1 MTYDAT
7 GNILTSQLEG
17 GAVSTNDYQTQ
28 QPGCS
33 YYANTQPHAQ
43 HSTTNTDSGT
53 MSFCYDA
60 NGNGTQEF
68 IGGSTYGA
76 STWTSFNQPYLMS
89 LYDGSSSQFSYTG
102 DHQRWKQ
109 VATFFDGSSQTTE
122 YIGGLFDKITNSNGT
137 AYEYYIPAGNTI
149 VEYTRWS
156 TGDTFLDYITK
167 DHLGSSALITDST
180 GAPVVTES
188 FAALG
193 YRRSSTGWAGPPSDA
208 EWQGI
213 DSTTT
218 RGFTGQE
225 MVDHLGVVNMNGRIY
240 METGEFASPDPFISD
255 PADTQSYNRYSYVLN
270 NPLTYV
276 DPSGFDP
283 VCFTLYSPAQGDSI
297 TLPDGTSQVTVPS
310 SGVSSTICSSIPTIP
325 DYTSSGGGSG
335 GGGGASNAPPYVP
348 PKKFRNP
355 VLCDKANIE
364 CGDLPD
370 PEKFAN
376 QLCHAGNS
384 AESGSEKLAQ
394 GSLALETVGGAI
406 TLTSALSANAI
417 GAEVGGGLMATGGI
431 GTIGASAMQATGG
444 LLQVLATNGRAGWSN
459 VGYGLLGGGIG
470 VGLIRAGNAIKS
482 AGGSVTQRAFNSS
495 ADAGAAAA
503 GLANDALGSAV
514 SAASPSEV
522 ECPGKESANGEGT
535 K

>member
-1 MTYDAT
+1 VGSNPTSCSSSGYAENEIYDSVGRLNQRSIQVPGDATYTYTWQYNGNTGLLDTLTYPASTGTYALNLQYAYANGIPQSITDTSDSPNVTLWTANAANPRNQVTQETLGNGLVVNHAFDAVTGWLGSVTAGAGGGSTLQNNSYLFDYVGNLTQRQDNNQGLTENVYLDVLNRIEHTTLNGTTNVAMTYDAT

-240 METGEFASPDPFISD
+240 METGEFASIVSRDVVYESVF
-255 PADTQSYNRYSYVLN
+255 
-270 NPLTYV
+270 
-276 DPSGFDP
+276 
-283 VCFTLYSPAQGDSI
+283 
-297 TLPDGTSQVTVPS
+297 S
-310 SGVSSTICSSIPTIP
+310 SSVG
-325 DYTSSGGGSG
+325 
-335 GGGGASNAPPYVP
+335 
-348 PKKFRNP
+348 
-355 VLCDKANIE
+355 
-364 CGDLPD
+364 
-370 PEKFAN
+370 
-376 QLCHAGNS
+376 
-384 AESGSEKLAQ
+384 LAQ
-394 GSLALETVGGAI
+394 
-406 TLTSALSANAI
+406 LT
-417 GAEVGGGLMATGGI
+417 T
-431 GTIGASAMQATGG
+431 
-444 LLQVLATNGRAGWSN
+444 
-459 VGYGLLGGGIG
+459 
-470 VGLIRAGNAIKS
+470 
-482 AGGSVTQRAFNSS
+482 
-495 ADAGAAAA
+495 AD
-503 GLANDALGSAV
+503 SRV
-514 SAASPSEV
+514 V
-522 ECPGKESANGEGT
+522 
-535 K
+535 